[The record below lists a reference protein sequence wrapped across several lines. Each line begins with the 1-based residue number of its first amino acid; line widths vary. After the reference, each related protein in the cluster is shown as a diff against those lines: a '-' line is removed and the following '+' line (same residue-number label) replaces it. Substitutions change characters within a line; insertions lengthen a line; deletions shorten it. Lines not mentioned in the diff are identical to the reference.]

1 MSLQEPMRNLINS
14 DPHHLR
20 DLLRLLTYWGDQAVM
35 GQYTSSDEGS
45 KQSTHLNIV
54 LRVAFALGNLTASN
68 DSNRKLLTSRFG
80 GSKAIPACLS
90 GIAAIYMKE
99 AMDPTPTRTSLLAD
113 TLIKLTR
120 LIANVCINREAGLAI
135 ACADGIDSL
144 STLLMVVI
152 ETDEQELLLNVVSA
166 ITNLSFYGKIDVPSD
181 APPLPPSST
190 YQCMSKIFTRREE
203 ICR

>member
-1 MSLQEPMRNLINS
+1 
-14 DPHHLR
+14 
-20 DLLRLLTYWGDQAVM
+20 
-35 GQYTSSDEGS
+35 
-45 KQSTHLNIV
+45 
-54 LRVAFALGNLTASN
+54 
-68 DSNRKLLTSRFG
+68 
-80 GSKAIPACLS
+80 
-90 GIAAIYMKE
+90 
-99 AMDPTPTRTSLLAD
+99 MDPTPTRTSLLAD